1 MIEIEKIKNNNFNEW
16 LPLWNG
22 YLEFYNTS
30 LAPEITDVVFN
41 RLCDPNEPNMGGF
54 LAYEGDK
61 AFPKKCDAVFGQE
74 TQQKENRAIGLVHYI
89 IHRGTWSNKDVCYLE
104 DLFVAPNVRGGGV
117 GRALINAVADFA
129 RENNLRHVYWM
140 TQNNNSRARL
150 LYDNIAGQSEFV
162 VYKLGLK

>member
-1 MIEIEKIKNNNFNEW
+1 MKLIPLSTPDFHNW

-22 YLEFYNTS
+22 YLEFYKTS

-54 LAYEGDK
+54 LAYYGDK
-61 AFPKKCDAVFGQE
+61 
-74 TQQKENRAIGLVHYI
+74 AIGLVHYI
-89 IHRGTWSNKDVCYLE
+89 IHRNTWSDKDVCYLE

-117 GRALINAVADFA
+117 GRALINKVADFA